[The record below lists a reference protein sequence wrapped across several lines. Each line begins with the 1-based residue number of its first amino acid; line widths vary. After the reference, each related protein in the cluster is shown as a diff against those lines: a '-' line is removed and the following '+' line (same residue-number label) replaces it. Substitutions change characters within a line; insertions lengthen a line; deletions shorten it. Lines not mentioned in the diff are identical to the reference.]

1 MAKRGRPKG
10 TTKPKEETRTISVR
24 VPLPLWNKADK
35 AARGEGRKLSGYV
48 RRVLQRTLETS
59 KTSE

>member
-1 MAKRGRPKG
+1 MPAGRPKVD
-10 TTKPKEETRTISVR
+10 TEMKTISVR

-48 RRVLQRTLETS
+48 RRVLQRTLEN
-59 KTSE
+59 KTSERS